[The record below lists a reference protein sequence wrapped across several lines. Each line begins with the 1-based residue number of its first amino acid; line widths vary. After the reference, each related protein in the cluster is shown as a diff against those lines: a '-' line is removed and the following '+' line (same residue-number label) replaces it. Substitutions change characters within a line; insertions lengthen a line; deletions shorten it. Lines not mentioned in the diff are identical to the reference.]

1 MGTSDDRRPLSSAP
15 SPEPALP
22 APPVAALLRPPSK
35 NPFTL
40 GFLILASVIVL
51 WLCYV
56 MAKPFLGAILFAAVV
71 AVVFY
76 PIHSRIWMRLRG
88 PNLAAFVS
96 TLLVLLIVV
105 LPVVALGSAVKD
117 EIGQAFAFLS
127 VRSAAG
133 GGWMPWIT
141 NELQKPLDALGR
153 HVDLSGFDLRAELQ
167 SRLEQASAATVRS
180 AADVVKNL
188 GTFVMNAAISFFT
201 LFFLFREGRR
211 VRLTMAALLP
221 LDEARVDRLFSSI
234 SDTIFANVY
243 GVLAVAATQGTLT
256 GLAFAALGL
265 GSPIL
270 WGMVTAACS
279 LIPVVGTSLV
289 WLPASIVLV
298 ASSHW
303 VKGLIMLVWGAGFIS
318 LADHALRPY
327 VVGGRV
333 KMNTLFVFF
342 SLLGGIREFGLLGIF
357 IGPLILSITFALLGM
372 LREEMRYWQI
382 QPPQENHVAGPAG

>member
-1 MGTSDDRRPLSSAP
+1 MDTPDDRRPLNAATGP
-15 SPEPALP
+15 SPALP
-22 APPVAALLRPPSK
+22 AAAPVLLHAPSK
-35 NPFTL
+35 NAYTL
-40 GFLILASVIVL
+40 AFLILASFVAL

-76 PIHSRIWMRLRG
+76 PIHTRIWMKLRG

-96 TLLVLLIVV
+96 TLLVLLIVI
-105 LPVVALGSAVKD
+105 LPVVALGNAVKG
-117 EIGQAFAFLS
+117 EISEAFTFLS
-127 VRSAAG
+127 ARSAEG

-141 NELQKPLDALGR
+141 NELQKPLDTLGR

-167 SRLEQASAATVRS
+167 SRLEQTSAAMVRS
-180 AADVVKNL
+180 AADLVRNL
-188 GTFVMNAAISFFT
+188 GTFIMNAAISFFT

-211 VRLTMAALLP
+211 VKLTMAALLP
-221 LDEARVDRLFSSI
+221 LDEARVERLFTSI

-270 WGMVTAACS
+270 WGLVTAGCS
-279 LIPVVGTSLV
+279 LIPVVGTALV
-289 WLPASIVLV
+289 WLPATIVLM
-298 ASSHW
+298 ASGHW
-303 VKGLIMLVWGAGFIS
+303 VKGLIMLIWGAGFVS

-357 IGPLILSITFALLGM
+357 VGPLILSITFALLEM
-372 LREEMRYWQI
+372 LREEMRYWQM
-382 QPPQENHVAGPAG
+382 QPASENHLAGPAG